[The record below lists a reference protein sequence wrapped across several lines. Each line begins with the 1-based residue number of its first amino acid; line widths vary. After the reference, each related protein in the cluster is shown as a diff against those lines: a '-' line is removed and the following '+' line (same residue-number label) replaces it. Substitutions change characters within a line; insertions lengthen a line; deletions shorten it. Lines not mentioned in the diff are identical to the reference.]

1 MGSRFIILCLLG
13 ALSGCLSTPPS
24 LYDDIP
30 SQQCEKQL
38 QAFYQEAKNTHAS
51 LLPFHYDVRFPHLA
65 FDRFSA
71 SLPASLTTLEGK
83 SQWLAY
89 VHGLGAKQLHSA
101 LAWQNS
107 LSPQRRES
115 LLQCQEQLVQPSL
128 ESASFWQQMDAEPVV
143 IPSAYQPWKRVVGF
157 YPLAS
162 LVAKGQIEEE
172 QAHIQREF
180 TRPLAHP
187 FHYDVR
193 VNDKNARDDAH
204 LTIQKMVEQARGESA
219 LNWPMLSAPEANQLL
234 NHYAPVF
241 TVETLSKADLPG
253 ALELDDD
260 ASPTINTNTPTLY
273 QDISYTQFNGDTLLQ
288 LNYVLWF
295 SARPA
300 ESTFDPY
307 SGAFDAVNIRVTLDK
322 QGTPLIVD
330 SVHQCGCFHMVYAL
344 SPTLSFVESENEK
357 PIQQHL
363 AKPASS
369 DRLHV
374 SLSGSQH
381 MITDLRFTGN
391 IPAAI
396 GLNTQPLD
404 TLFTLKAPHGDVLS
418 PFNQHGILAESARG
432 ERWFLWPFGVRNPG
446 AMRQQGQHAIAFIGE
461 RHFDDAKIFNAILTI
476 NDPQETPSE

>member
-1 MGSRFIILCLLG
+1 MGSRFIILCLLSV
-13 ALSGCLSTPPS
+13 LSGCVSTPPS
-24 LYDDIP
+24 LYNDIP

-38 QAFYQEAKNTHAS
+38 QAFYQEVKTTHAS
-51 LLPFHYDVRFPHLA
+51 LLPFHYDARFPHLA
-65 FDRFSA
+65 FDRFST
-71 SLPASLTTLEGK
+71 SLPAALTTQEGK

-89 VHGLGAKQLHSA
+89 VHGLGEKQLHTA
-101 LAWQNS
+101 LAWQNG
-107 LSPQRRES
+107 LTPQRRES
-115 LLQCQEQLVQPSL
+115 LQQCQEQLAQSSI
-128 ESASFWQQMDAEPVV
+128 ESELFWTQVDEMPVV
-143 IPSAYQPWKRVVGF
+143 IPSAYQPWKRVFGL
-157 YPLAS
+157 YPIAS
-162 LVAKGQIEEE
+162 LVVKGQIEEE

-187 FHYDVR
+187 FHYDVL
-193 VNDKNARDDAH
+193 VNAENARNDAH
-204 LTIQKMVEQARGESA
+204 LTIQKMMEQARKESA
-219 LNWPMLSAPEANQLL
+219 LNWPMLSEPEADQLL
-234 NHYAPVF
+234 SHYAPVF

-307 SGAFDAVNIRVTLDK
+307 SGAFDAVNIRITLDE

-330 SVHQCGCFHMVYAL
+330 AIHQCGCFHMVYAL
-344 SPTLSFVESENEK
+344 SPALSFIESEHEK

-363 AKPASS
+363 AKPQPS

-374 SLSGSQH
+374 SLSGGRH
-381 MITDLRFTGN
+381 MITDLHFTSN

-404 TLFTLKAPHGDVLS
+404 ALLTLKASNGNVLS
-418 PFNQHGILAESARG
+418 PFNQHGVLAESARG

-461 RHFDDAKIFNAILTI
+461 RHFDDARIFNAILTTS
-476 NDPQETPSE
+476 DRQETPSE

>member
-1 MGSRFIILCLLG
+1 MGSRFIILCLLSV
-13 ALSGCLSTPPS
+13 LSGCVSTPPPFYGD
-24 LYDDIP
+24 LP

-38 QAFYQEAKNTHAS
+38 QTFYQEVTNTHTS

-71 SLPASLTTLEGK
+71 SLSTSLTTLEAK
-83 SQWLAY
+83 NQWLAY
-89 VHGLGAKQLHSA
+89 VHGLGEKQLHTA
-101 LAWQNS
+101 IAWQND
-107 LSPQRRES
+107 LPEARRES
-115 LLQCQEQLVQPSL
+115 LQQCQEQLAQSSIESSL
-128 ESASFWQQMDAEPVV
+128 FWAQVDETPVV
-143 IPSAYQPWKRVVGF
+143 IPSAYQPWKRVFGL
-157 YPLAS
+157 YPIAS
-162 LVAKGQIEEE
+162 LVAKGQIEKE
-172 QAHIQREF
+172 QAHIQSEF
-180 TRPLAHP
+180 KRPLEHP
-187 FHYDVR
+187 FHYGLPIPVES
-193 VNDKNARDDAH
+193 ARDDAG
-204 LTIQKMVEQARGESA
+204 LVIQEMMIEARAESA
-219 LNWPMLSAPEANQLL
+219 LNWPMLSEPEAEQLL
-234 NHYAPVF
+234 KHYAPVF

-253 ALELDDD
+253 SLTFDDN
-260 ASPTINTNTPTLY
+260 ASPTINTSTPTLY
-273 QDISYTQFNGDTLLQ
+273 QDISYTQFNGDTLIQ

-330 SVHQCGCFHMVYAL
+330 SIHQCGCFHMVYAL
-344 SPTLSFVESENEK
+344 SPTLSFLESENEK

-363 AKPASS
+363 AKPQPS

-374 SLSGSQH
+374 SLSGGKH
-381 MITDLRFTGN
+381 MITDLHFTSN

-404 TLFTLKAPHGDVLS
+404 ALLMLKASNGNVLS
-418 PFNQHGILAESARG
+418 PFNQHGVLAESARG

-461 RHFDDAKIFNAILTI
+461 RHFDDAKIFDALLTQ
-476 NDPQETPSE
+476 NEPQESSSE